1 MHYETEHPAGAAG
14 RTNDLGGPS
23 SEHHPLRSPGGE
35 CEGLIGA
42 QDAGGAQG
50 GAASLPLYVI
60 HKLTPE
66 TRQGLPRKR
75 SCHCVGNA
83 RRQKNQEIGHR
94 HVGVNHVCGF
104 LALPNQDWRDAV
116 EEKDDID
123 QGPNSHLCKIRD
135 FQSSLTCGSQGIFVK
150 KHGEDVKSVLEQ
162 KEGCGRGDISCLL
175 IEPILDKDSHIL
187 FVLKKKKKLSR
198 SRE

>member
-1 MHYETEHPAGAAG
+1 MDIQKACEAFRVLLEEQQARIANMNSQKVDFTTKQTVTIGIIDG
-14 RTNDLGGPS
+14 DGIGP
-23 SEHHPLRSPGGE
+23 
-35 CEGLIGA
+35 
-42 QDAGGAQG
+42 
-50 GAASLPLYVI
+50 VI
-60 HKLTPE
+60 MEQAVAVLEKL
-66 TRQGLPRKR
+66 
-75 SCHCVGNA
+75 V
-83 RRQKNQEIGHR
+83 
-94 HVGVNHVCGF
+94 
-104 LALPNQDWRDAV
+104 
-116 EEKDDID
+116 KDDID
-123 QGPNSHLCKIRD
+123 QGPKSHLCKIRD